1 MELFLYGW
9 DFFEFINIYEEF
21 LRTVIFK
28 IYFLF
33 VFYLNLDLLFKGSNA
48 NSYET
53 VWLVFLKCTLLLLK
67 VLQ

>member
-53 VWLVFLKCTLLLLK
+53 V
-67 VLQ
+67 